1 MNMTNTI
8 KSLDTK
14 TMLALYNALTG
25 KSTSKFASREK
36 GEAQT
41 MGAAKVAGQEAV
53 AAELAKLGVEVVV
66 NPLTPKA
73 KPLVDHGPSNAH
85 IAAAIAKNPE
95 LGKTQK
101 AKLPKTA
108 TRKARGTN
116 LVAPPGAPV
125 ACREGSK
132 QAMLLD
138 MLRNPEGVTMAELI
152 AALSGGNKPWTEAT
166 VRSGFGWDMKQKG
179 YGVRSEFDADGTER
193 FFIVLP
199 TDEQGNEFAIPPHRP
214 LKGAPKADARQIRLE
229 V

>member
-14 TMLALYNALTG
+14 TLLALYNALTG

-41 MGAAKVAGQEAV
+41 MGAAKVAGQEVV
-53 AAELAKLGVEVVV
+53 AAELAKLGVEVAV

-73 KPLVDHGPSNAH
+73 KPK
-85 IAAAIAKNPE
+85 AAPVAKVETP
-95 LGKTQK
+95 K
-101 AKLPKTA
+101 AQPKPKTA
-108 TRKARGTN
+108 TRKPRGTN
-116 LVAPPGAPV
+116 LAAPPGAPV

-138 MLRNPEGVTMAELI
+138 MLSQPGGVCMAELI
-152 AALSGGNKPWTEAT
+152 DALSGGNKPWTEAT

-179 YGVRSEFDADGTER
+179 YGVRSEFGEDGVEY

-214 LKGAPKADARQIRLE
+214 LKGAAKADARQTRLD

>member
-1 MNMTNTI
+1 MNMTTAI

-14 TMLALYNALTG
+14 TMLALYNALAG
-25 KSTSKFASREK
+25 KSTTKFASREK

-41 MGAAKVAGQEAV
+41 MGAAKVAGQEVV
-53 AAELAKLGVEVVV
+53 ATELAKLGVEVAV

-73 KPLVDHGPSNAH
+73 KPQYER
-85 IAAAIAKNPE
+85 PE
-95 LGKTQK
+95 MKPK
-101 AKLPKTA
+101 ASQTSDKPKAQPKPKTA

-116 LVAPPGAPV
+116 LAAPPGAPV

-138 MLRNPEGVTMAELI
+138 MLSQPGGVCMAELI
-152 AALSGGNKPWTEAT
+152 DALSGGNKPWTEAT

-179 YGVRSEFDADGTER
+179 YGVRSEFGEDGVEY

-214 LKGAPKADARQIRLE
+214 LKGAAKADAR
-229 V
+229 